1 MANNSSAIK
10 LNFINESNDANNSS
24 VVIFQKNVATSFDE
38 IAVAWKVIKNCG
50 TGWQHPFTFPMNF
63 QISASDSWGN
73 AIIQPIDAY
82 NGQLF
87 SVVRAGSGD
96 QLAYFG
102 PAASRKEVQ
111 LRNDLPLG
119 SINANIFKDGRLL
132 STKTGVSPGQKA
144 VFEFKPTI
152 WIGVVS
158 QVDEGDVINT
168 AIMSDI
174 NTELGLL
181 GVASADIVM
190 SGGGV
195 GAGARRFDFTL
206 SNVKYA

>member
-10 LNFINESNDANNSS
+10 LNFINESNDGNNSS
-24 VVIFQKNVATSFDE
+24 VVIFQKNVATNFDE
-38 IAVAWKVIKNCG
+38 VAVAWKVIKNCG
-50 TGWQHPFTFPMNF
+50 TGWQHPFTFPMTF
-63 QISASDSWGN
+63 RVSASDSWGN
-73 AIIQPIDAY
+73 AIINPIDAD

-96 QLAYFG
+96 QLSYYG

-119 SINANIFKDGRLL
+119 SINANIYKEGRLL
-132 STKTGVSPGQKA
+132 ATKTGVSPGQKA

-152 WIGVVS
+152 WIGVAS
-158 QVDEGDVINT
+158 QIEEGAVINT
-168 AIMSDI
+168 AIISDV

-190 SGGGV
+190 SGGGS
-195 GAGARRFDFTL
+195 GPSARRFEFTL
-206 SNVKYA
+206 SNVRYA